1 MCTVTCLIKPND
13 IILTSNRDIPK
24 ERVHSEP
31 PKIYKINSKN
41 ILFPLDPVGNGS
53 WIGTNDSEIICLLN
67 HKGEQNGVESRGLI
81 IREILSGKLNIKD
94 LNRACKK
101 YSPFKLIYLNKNE
114 NLFYEITWDSKTFNI
129 DKIIESVKIW
139 SSTSI
144 YNDEQIKKKEN
155 YFNLNCNIKSSS
167 KDMLNF
173 HQDSYNLLNENFSK
187 TTSITQVIH
196 GMYIKMYYKDLVNEK
211 DYDINFSL

>member
-24 ERVHSEP
+24 ERVYIEP

-67 HKGEQNGVESRGLI
+67 HKGEQNGVKSRGLI

-94 LNRACKK
+94 LNI
-101 YSPFKLIYLNKNE
+101 FL
-114 NLFYEITWDSKTFNI
+114 SK
-129 DKIIESVKIW
+129 
-139 SSTSI
+139 SI
-144 YNDEQIKKKEN
+144 VLSN
-155 YFNLNCNIKSSS
+155 
-167 KDMLNF
+167 
-173 HQDSYNLLNENFSK
+173 
-187 TTSITQVIH
+187 
-196 GMYIKMYYKDLVNEK
+196 
-211 DYDINFSL
+211 

>member
-1 MCTVTCLIKPND
+1 MCTVTCLIKTND

-24 ERVHSEP
+24 ERVHSKP

-81 IREILSGKLNIKD
+81 IREILSGKLSIKD
-94 LNRACKK
+94 LNRVCKK

-114 NLFYEITWDSKTFNI
+114 DTNGFKAFYGKVKDGNVMWMEDKNSYVYMSMFDEGELHKLANQKKDSLEENPEKRF
-129 DKIIESVKIW
+129 E
-139 SSTSI
+139 
-144 YNDEQIKKKEN
+144 KKLLLSGWMF
-155 YFNLNCNIKSSS
+155 YFL
-167 KDMLNF
+167 
-173 HQDSYNLLNENFSK
+173 
-187 TTSITQVIH
+187 
-196 GMYIKMYYKDLVNEK
+196 DL
-211 DYDINFSL
+211 